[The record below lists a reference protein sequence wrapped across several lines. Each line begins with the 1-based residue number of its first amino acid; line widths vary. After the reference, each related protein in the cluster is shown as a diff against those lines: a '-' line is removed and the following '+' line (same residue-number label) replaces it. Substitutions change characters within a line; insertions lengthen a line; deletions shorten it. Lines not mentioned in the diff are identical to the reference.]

1 MYRATVKTSQA
12 AGRPATTVDRCGGYE
27 DAAAAT
33 AAAAAAA
40 ADVAYVGSTRV
51 TNPSDDATHYA
62 DYWIVS
68 ARPTGIVAAR

>member
-1 MYRATVKTSQA
+1 VKTSQA

-27 DAAAAT
+27 DAAGAA

-51 TNPSDDATHYA
+51 TNPSDDATHDA
-62 DYWIVS
+62 DY
-68 ARPTGIVAAR
+68 

>member
-51 TNPSDDATHYA
+51 TNPSDDATHDA

>member
-1 MYRATVKTSQA
+1 MKTSQA

-51 TNPSDDATHYA
+51 TNPSDDATHDA
-62 DYWIVS
+62 DY
-68 ARPTGIVAAR
+68 

>member
-1 MYRATVKTSQA
+1 VKTSQA

-27 DAAAAT
+27 DAAAST

-51 TNPSDDATHYA
+51 TNPSDDATHDA
-62 DYWIVS
+62 DY
-68 ARPTGIVAAR
+68 